1 MLATMDHRVATLEST
16 MHKVVCLLVS
26 TLLLTTLPGSATC
39 SGISQQASDTR
50 GNSDMAQGLLDIVS
64 QIGRGFEKIYD
75 EQMPTMQEARGLLG
89 MSPDQVAPVVA
100 QAPAA
105 QSVLDVPSPKRNP
118 VRPDTL
124 LKKFENEALTG
135 FKKGQWFPHNSLEG
149 GTKTLGWGH
158 KITQKEKRTGKIK
171 IGNQLVQFKNGVDPE
186 QVNQLYEQDTAKFR
200 SIARKSLEKNTD
212 YLGPYTPN
220 QLQALTSLIYNIG
233 EGNWSISDAKKNLES
248 GDITGFL
255 KEAFDSKIGFVKANK
270 KIFKGLVDRRAKERD
285 LFKGVM

>member
-1 MLATMDHRVATLEST
+1 
-16 MHKVVCLLVS
+16 
-26 TLLLTTLPGSATC
+26 
-39 SGISQQASDTR
+39 
-50 GNSDMAQGLLDIVS
+50 MAQGLLDIVS

-89 MSPDQVAPVVA
+89 MSPAQVAPVVA
-100 QAPAA
+100 QTPAA

>member
-1 MLATMDHRVATLEST
+1 
-16 MHKVVCLLVS
+16 
-26 TLLLTTLPGSATC
+26 
-39 SGISQQASDTR
+39 
-50 GNSDMAQGLLDIVS
+50 MAQGLLDIVS

-89 MSPDQVAPVVA
+89 LSPTQAAASVPQLQTPPGGLLVPPPAQAAPVA
-100 QAPAA
+100 MLEDMSNDPAA
-105 QSVLDVPSPKRNP
+105 QGVLGVPSPERNP

-135 FKKGQWFPHNSLEG
+135 FENGRWFPHKSLEG
-149 GTKTLGWGH
+149 GTPTIGWGH

-171 IGNQLVQFKNGVDPE
+171 IGNQLVEFKNGVDPE

-200 SIARKSLEKNTD
+200 AIARKSLEKNTD
-212 YLGPYTPN
+212 YFGPYTSN

-233 EGNWSISDAKKNLES
+233 EGNWSKSNAKKNLES
-248 GDITGFL
+248 GNINGFL
-255 KEAFDSKIGFVKANK
+255 KQAFDPKIGFVKSNK